1 MYKLNGTIFIMN
13 KGNLE
18 LNLSY
23 NTHVIRTHPDFV
35 GKLGKI
41 LKLRITNDIK
51 FYMKTDWPTLK

>member
-51 FYMKTDWPTLK
+51 FYMKTD